1 MYSILILEIDDL
13 SNLTHNI
20 KEKYMIN
27 DKAPSL
33 KDLKAK
39 KKKLEN
45 QAAAIKDLIVQLVLA
60 ENTEE
65 VNQQKRS
72 LESTNQ
78 KLAEVSEDIRNIN
91 RLVKR
96 DTNDRFISSIQ
107 RKYRFTDN
115 DILDSFL
122 NDNSVAFA
130 SFIANVKNTN
140 STSDQGENE

>member
-1 MYSILILEIDDL
+1 
-13 SNLTHNI
+13 
-20 KEKYMIN
+20 MIN

-115 DILDSFL
+115 DILESFL

-130 SFIANVKNTN
+130 SFIANVKNTK
-140 STSDQGENE
+140 STSEQEENE

>member
-1 MYSILILEIDDL
+1 
-13 SNLTHNI
+13 
-20 KEKYMIN
+20 MIN

-96 DTNDRFISSIQ
+96 DTNDRFISTIQ
-107 RKYRFTDN
+107 RKFRFTDN
-115 DILDSFL
+115 NILESFL

-130 SFIANVKNTN
+130 SFIANVKNTK
-140 STSDQGENE
+140 STSEQEENE

>member
-13 SNLTHNI
+13 SNLTNNI

-45 QAAAIKDLIVQLVLA
+45 QASAIKDLIVQLVLA

-65 VNQQKRS
+65 VNQQKRN

-96 DTNDRFISSIQ
+96 DINDRFISSIQ
-107 RKYRFTDN
+107 RKFRFTDN
-115 DILDSFL
+115 DILESFL

-130 SFIANVKNTN
+130 SFIANAKGTKL
-140 STSDQGENE
+140 TSEQEENE

>member
-1 MYSILILEIDDL
+1 
-13 SNLTHNI
+13 
-20 KEKYMIN
+20 MIN

-96 DTNDRFISSIQ
+96 DVNDRFISSIQ
-107 RKYRFTDN
+107 RKFRFTDN
-115 DILDSFL
+115 DILESFL
-122 NDNSVAFA
+122 NENSVAFA
-130 SFIANVKNTN
+130 SFIANVKNTK
-140 STSDQGENE
+140 STSEQEENE